1 MLLVFL
7 AIASVLIILAV
18 WPGGECDEDLG
29 ICIGAIGIVAL
40 IACVIAIFCVWSGIK
55 SGDVIDDRIAMYQEQ
70 NDKIETQIA
79 ECVSQYQ
86 QYESGVFK
94 SVAPES
100 AITLVS
106 LYPELKSDS
115 LVQAQIATY
124 QTNNNT
130 ITRLR
135 DDQIMLSVKRWWL
148 YFGN

>member
-7 AIASVLIILAV
+7 GIAIVLIVLAIWIGV
-18 WPGGECDEDLG
+18 ECDEDFGIFLG
-29 ICIGAIGIVAL
+29 EIGVVAL
-40 IACVIAIFCVWSGIK
+40 IANIIAICCVWSGIK

-70 NDKIETQIA
+70 NTKIETQIA

-124 QTNNNT
+124 QDNNAT

-135 DDQIMLSVKRWWL
+135 DDQIMLPVKRWWL